1 MAVKDGDTVKVH
13 YTGKL
18 DDGTVF
24 DSSNG
29 REPLEFKVGEHKV
42 IKGFEE
48 GMIGMEVGQEKTID
62 IPADSAYGQR
72 NEQLM
77 QEVPKT
83 MFKDFTPEVGQ
94 QIGMMTQEGQPLQ
107 AKVLEVGEEKVKLD
121 LNHPLAGKNLHFTV
135 KLESVA

>member
-1 MAVKDGDTVKVH
+1 MVVEEGNTVKVH

-24 DSSNG
+24 DSSEG
-29 REPLEFKVGEHKV
+29 REPLEFKIGEHKV

-48 GMIGMEVGQEKTID
+48 GMIGMEVGEEKTID
-62 IPADSAYGQR
+62 IPVDKGYGKH
-72 NEQLM
+72 NEQLI

-83 MFKDFTPEVGQ
+83 MFKDFSPEVGQ

-107 AKVLEVGEEKVKLD
+107 AKVLEIKDEKVKLD
-121 LNHPLAGKNLHFTV
+121 LNHPLAGQALHFTV